1 VTHPVLYLETT
12 VVSYVV
18 ARPSRDVVVLAHQE
32 ITRQWWTA
40 RREAFSIYVSPV
52 VLEEAAL
59 GDAEQAR
66 ERLQLLDPYPVLSA
80 SDHVEQIAAAYLRE
94 LRLPERAL
102 RDAAH
107 LAFACTYA
115 VDYLLTWNCAHI
127 ANAEV
132 RRQLARV
139 NDRLGL
145 VTPVIC
151 TPEELLGEEVE

>member
-1 VTHPVLYLETT
+1 MTRPVLYLETT
-12 VVSYVV
+12 VVSYLV

-32 ITRQWWTA
+32 ITRQWWAT

-66 ERLQLLDPYPVLSA
+66 ERLQLLTPYPVLSA

-139 NDRLGL
+139 NDPLGL
-145 VTPVIC
+145 ATPVIC

>member
-1 VTHPVLYLETT
+1 MTHPVLYLETT

>member
-1 VTHPVLYLETT
+1 MTHPVLYLETT
-12 VVSYVV
+12 VVSYLV

-66 ERLQLLDPYPVLSA
+66 ERLQLLAPYPVLSA

>member
-1 VTHPVLYLETT
+1 MTRPVLYLETT
-12 VVSYVV
+12 VVSYLV

-32 ITRQWWTA
+32 ITRQWWAT

-66 ERLQLLDPYPVLSA
+66 ERLQLLTPYPVLSA

>member
-1 VTHPVLYLETT
+1 VTRPVLYLETT
-12 VVSYVV
+12 VVSYLV

-32 ITRQWWTA
+32 ITRQ
-40 RREAFSIYVSPV
+40 VVGNSPRGVFHLCVAV

-66 ERLQLLDPYPVLSA
+66 ERLQLLTPYPVLSA
-80 SDHVEQIAAAYLRE
+80 SITSNRLPRVSPRAAV
-94 LRLPERAL
+94 PERAL

-132 RRQLARV
+132 AAVGAR
-139 NDRLGL
+139 
-145 VTPVIC
+145 
-151 TPEELLGEEVE
+151 E